1 MAKNITA
8 ISNTINEFVNFPV
21 DVIGIDFITT
31 KINKCD
37 PIPINKMLACGLIDA
52 KNTKMEEKKQII
64 QKLKTIRKQF
74 GVKSIS
80 LIPSWDFEFI
90 PETFANRKIE
100 LMKLIKQDMKEK

>member
-1 MAKNITA
+1 MPFTGA
-8 ISNTINEFVNFPV
+8 VNFPV
-21 DVIGIDFITT
+21 DVIGIDFVTT

-64 QKLKTIRKQF
+64 KKLKIIRKQF

-80 LIPSWDFEFI
+80 LIPNWDFEFI

-100 LMKLIKQDMKEK
+100 LMKLIKQDMKDR